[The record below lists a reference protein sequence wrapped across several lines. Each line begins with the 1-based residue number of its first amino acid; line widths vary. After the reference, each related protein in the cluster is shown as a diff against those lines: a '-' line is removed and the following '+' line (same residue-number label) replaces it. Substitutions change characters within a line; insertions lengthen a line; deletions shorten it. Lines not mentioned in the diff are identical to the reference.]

1 MKITFVC
8 TGNTCRSPL
17 AEGYL
22 KSLNLKGLE
31 VESRGLAAN
40 GSPVSQNSL
49 LVARESGLDISQHIS
64 KQFTHYD
71 TQCDKIIC
79 MSQSHLEALKSAG
92 VDSSKLSVLG
102 DGISDPYGM
111 PIEHYRICFNE
122 IREQLDR
129 LVFGGFFSNI
139 TVDYADC
146 KDISDIARLEKICFS
161 DPWSENAILESM
173 KASTHF
179 FVAKIENKTV
189 GYIGIS
195 AILDEGYIT
204 NVAVDPE
211 FRRKGVATYLINRV
225 FSLARKKALSF
236 VSLEVRKSNSGA
248 ISLYNR
254 HLFKEE
260 GMRKNFYE
268 NPREDAII
276 MTRRF

>member
-1 MKITFVC
+1 MKIIFVC

-31 VESRGLAAN
+31 VESRGLLAD
-40 GSPVSQNSL
+40 GSPVSENSL
-49 LVARESGLDISQHIS
+49 LAAKEQGLDISNHIS
-64 KQFTHYD
+64 KQFTLHD

-79 MSQSHLEALKSAG
+79 MSHSHLEALKNAG
-92 VDSSKLSVLG
+92 VNEEKLSVLG
-102 DGISDPYGM
+102 TGISDPYGM

-122 IREQLDR
+122 IREQIDN
-129 LVFGGFFSNI
+129 LVFGGFFSDI
-139 TVDYADC
+139 TVEKATAD
-146 KDISDIARLEKICFS
+146 DISSIARLEKICFS
-161 DPWSENAILESM
+161 DPWSENAILESI
-173 KASTHF
+173 KAGTHF
-179 FVAKIENKTV
+179 FVAKVNNQTA

-225 FSLARKKALSF
+225 FSLARERALSF
-236 VSLEVRKSNSGA
+236 VSLEVRKSNEGA
-248 ISLYNR
+248 IALYNK
-254 HLFKEE
+254 HLFKQE
-260 GMRKNFYE
+260 GLRKNFYE